1 LRRFFA
7 SIGQRP
13 AGRRNNASNLDGMP
27 ATPRVLNWLR
37 KELGSYE
44 LDLVA
49 VFRKHG
55 TAQTWPLR
63 AKDPDDLEAKL
74 AAGGHFVALPKEP
87 AALANILEVSLVDFL
102 LEAVAKRRGAS
113 AQRGTERGYP
123 DLELSGRAFGGGFHA
138 VDVKI
143 ARRNAPKTQTQSR
156 ITLYTGN
163 TFFRYPSLHW
173 PGTFR
178 PFEDYTTHIDVL
190 GIYTLD
196 ESSPGRISELELI
209 VQEPWRI
216 ASKQRSSTTREY
228 IGAVT
233 SLEAL
238 REGSGEFSD
247 EDAFYKFWR
256 AYKFRIGATVQQQLD
271 KALAS
276 QKKAT

>member
-1 LRRFFA
+1 MSA
-7 SIGQRP
+7 
-13 AGRRNNASNLDGMP
+13 N
-27 ATPRVLNWLR
+27 PRVLSWLR

-102 LEAVAKRRGAS
+102 LEVVAKRRGAS

-123 DLELSGRAFGGGFHA
+123 DLELSGSTFGRGYHA

-143 ARRNAPKTQTQSR
+143 ARRNAAETQTQSR

-163 TFFRYPSLHW
+163 TFFRYPSLRW

-178 PFEDYTTHIDVL
+178 PFEDYASHIDIL

-196 ESSPGRISELELI
+196 QSSPGRISDLELI
-209 VQEPWRI
+209 VHEPWRI

-228 IGAVT
+228 IGAVK

-238 REGSGEFSD
+238 REGSGEFAD

-271 KALAS
+271 KALAA
-276 QKKAT
+276 QKKRP